1 MKKICVVAFV
11 LAAAVAGCSKK
22 KADTTP
28 TNPSS
33 DPNATETTTDGNATG
48 GSTYGATPANPCAG
62 GTTDP
67 CAGQ

>member
-11 LAAAVAGCSKK
+11 LATALAGCSKK

-28 TNPSS
+28 TNPTT
-33 DPNATETTTDGNATG
+33 NATETTTDGNATG
-48 GSTYGATPANPCAG
+48 GSTYGAAPANPCAG